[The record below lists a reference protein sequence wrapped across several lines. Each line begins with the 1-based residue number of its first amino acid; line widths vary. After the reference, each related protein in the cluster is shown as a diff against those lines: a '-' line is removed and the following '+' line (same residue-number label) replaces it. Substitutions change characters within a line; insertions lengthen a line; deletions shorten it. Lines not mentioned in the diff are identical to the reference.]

1 VCVIST
7 TGNGEEPDMSRKFFR
22 ELRKKGRSFLS
33 SVRVSVCGLG
43 STDYS
48 QFCEGGIKLRRLLVD
63 KEKGAGADEILPL
76 AKVDDV
82 NFEEHVEAWKDA
94 LHAKLKEMHAHTT
107 DNDQATAQ
115 PQQAAHSAAPAAPV
129 AALPAAVPA
138 AAVGSAAAAAAAPVP
153 VVVSSSSASSLSSAA
168 PGVAAVS
175 ASPVAAAASASALSS
190 QSASRAR
197 SGWAPPTPSSSA
209 SLDFASFVA
218 EHSSS
223 PSALSPALIL
233 YATVTGNAES
243 IAQQVAE
250 RWRAAWPNEP
260 LRVLSTEQL
269 MQQPDNVNAQRHTAA
284 AAAQRWTA
292 LQGCGAPPGPISRS
306 GSAVAAALPA
316 ARASVAC
323 GCAATVRS
331 AGSDSTVHSA
341 PAALTVH
348 FVSALCVRLRLTFFS
363 PVSCLCSRVCARLCA

>member
-1 VCVIST
+1 
-7 TGNGEEPDMSRKFFR
+7 MSRKFFR

-33 SVRVSVCGLG
+33 AVRVSVCGLG

-94 LHAKLKEMHAHTT
+94 LHAKLKELHAQPT
-107 DNDQATAQ
+107 DNDRSTAQ
-115 PQQAAHSAAPAAPV
+115 PQQSADNAAPAASA

-138 AAVGSAAAAAAAPVP
+138 AAVGSAAAAAAAAPVAAPAAAAPAPVP
-153 VVVSSSSASSLSSAA
+153 VGVSSSSAPIVSSGA
-168 PGVAAVS
+168 PVGGAVS
-175 ASPVAAAASASALSS
+175 ASAVASPAAANASASAASASALSS

-209 SLDFASFVA
+209 SLDFASFIA

-269 MQQPDNVNAQRHTAA
+269 MQQPENVNAQRHTATDSDR
-284 AAAQRWTA
+284 QR
-292 LQGCGAPPGPISRS
+292 QRS
-306 GSAVAAALPA
+306 AALHCTAGLRPD
-316 ARASVAC
+316 ARINQSL
-323 GCAATVRS
+323 GRRRR
-331 AGSDSTVHSA
+331 G
-341 PAALTVH
+341 P
-348 FVSALCVRLRLTFFS
+348 LCWQRRQRHLRLRLRVRLRRRGPL
-363 PVSCLCSRVCARLCA
+363 

>member
-1 VCVIST
+1 
-7 TGNGEEPDMSRKFFR
+7 MSRKFFR

-33 SVRVSVCGLG
+33 AVRVSVCGLG

-94 LHAKLKEMHAHTT
+94 LHAKLKELH
-107 DNDQATAQ
+107 AQ
-115 PQQAAHSAAPAAPV
+115 PAEQGQTTGQTQQSADSAAPAPAASA
-129 AALPAAVPA
+129 AALPAAVPAAVPA
-138 AAVGSAAAAAAAPVP
+138 AAVGSAAATVAAPIPVAAPAAVAPAAVAVSNSSAPSVPSAAPVAAAA
-153 VVVSSSSASSLSSAA
+153 SASAVASPAA
-168 PGVAAVS
+168 AS
-175 ASPVAAAASASALSS
+175 ASASAASASALSS

-209 SLDFASFVA
+209 SLDFASFIA

-269 MQQPDNVNAQRHTAA
+269 MQQPENVKAQRHTAA
-284 AAAQRWTA
+284 AAAAAQRWLGTA
-292 LQGCGAPPGPISRS
+292 GLRR
-306 GSAVAAALPA
+306 AAQTDQSLGQ
-316 ARASVAC
+316 RRR
-323 GCAATVRS
+323 GRS
-331 AGSDSTVHSA
+331 AGSARQRA
-341 PAALTVH
+341 PA
-348 FVSALCVRLRLTFFS
+348 
-363 PVSCLCSRVCARLCA
+363 